1 MEVSCPKGG
10 FSRLARADCRHKGFR
25 TPSVQKRHTQDLPQE
40 TDGAVSRVV
49 VVGGGTAGW
58 LAACLIAARA
68 NAAAADP
75 LHVTLIESPD
85 VPTIGVGEGTWPTM
99 RRTLRRI
106 GISEA
111 EFLLACDGA
120 FKQGSRFD
128 GWVTGEAGDSYVHP
142 FTPPVEG
149 DPGGIVQAWQELGD
163 RSFAEAVT
171 PQARACA
178 LDLAPRQRT
187 MPEYA
192 GALNYAYHVDAGKLA
207 DLLRHHATQRLG
219 VRHVRDHVVAVDASD
234 VGDIAAVRTRSA
246 GSIEGDLFLDCS
258 GHAAL
263 LLGEH
268 LGVPFIDRSGELF
281 NDRALAVQVPVDPGS
296 PIASQTTATAHA
308 SGWIWDIGLPN
319 RRGVGCVYSSAHAG
333 DEEAAAALEA
343 YLRRTAPQ
351 ADIDRAAFRRLAFRP
366 GHRARFW
373 ERNCLAVGLSAGF
386 LEPLEASAIVLIE
399 LSLDALLDNF
409 PVTRGLMDVHAGRFN
424 ALFRYRWD
432 RIVEFLKLHYVLS
445 RREEPYWRAHRDSG
459 SIPPRL
465 SDLLRIWRHQPPSRA
480 DLPMADEIFPAAS
493 YQYVL
498 YGMGFPVPMDVP
510 VKPESVSTVEVLL
523 RQTEQRGRSLAAS
536 LPTNRA
542 YLDALRAQS
551 DSCPLMV
558 TTC

>member
-1 MEVSCPKGG
+1 MHK
-10 FSRLARADCRHKGFR
+10 RAA
-25 TPSVQKRHTQDLPQE
+25 QDLPPK
-40 TDGAVSRVV
+40 TDQAVARVV

-58 LAACLIAARA
+58 LAACLVAARA
-68 NAAAADP
+68 NPAAPHP
-75 LHVTLIESPD
+75 LQVTLIESPD

-128 GWVTGEAGDSYVHP
+128 GWVTGEAGDSYLHP

-149 DPGGIVQAWQELGD
+149 EPDEIVQAWRALGD
-163 RSFAEAVT
+163 RSFAEAVS

-178 LDLAPRQRT
+178 LDLAPRQRA
-187 MPEYA
+187 MPDYA
-192 GALNYAYHVDAGKLA
+192 GALNYAYHLDAGKLV
-207 DLLRHHATQRLG
+207 DLLRHHATERLG
-219 VRHVRDHVVAVDASD
+219 VRHVRDHVVGVEPG
-234 VGDIAAVRTRSA
+234 VGGDIAAVRTRAA

-268 LGVPFIDRSGELF
+268 YRVPFVDRGGELF
-281 NDRALAVQVPVDPGS
+281 NDRALAVQVPVDPDS
-296 PIASQTTATAHA
+296 PVASQTCAAAHPA
-308 SGWIWDIGLPN
+308 GWIWDIGLPT
-319 RRGVGCVYSSAHAG
+319 RRGIGCVYSSRHAS
-333 DEEAAAALEA
+333 DEGAAAALEA
-343 YLRRTAPQ
+343 YLRRTAPD
-351 ADIDRAAFRRLAFRP
+351 AGIDRAAFRRLSFRS
-366 GHRARFW
+366 GHRERFW
-373 ERNCLAVGLSAGF
+373 ERNCLAIGLSAGF

-399 LSLDALLDNF
+399 LSLDALLDSF
-409 PVTRGLMDVHAGRFN
+409 PVTRDVMDIHARRFN

-445 RREEPYWRAHRDSG
+445 RREEPYWRAHRDPG

-465 SDLLRIWRHQPPSRA
+465 ADLLRLWRHRPPSRA

-498 YGMGFPVPMDVP
+498 YGMGFPAPAEGP
-510 VKPESVSTVEVLL
+510 VRTQSGEAVGTLL
-523 RQTEQRGRSLAAS
+523 RQAEQRGRTLAAS

-542 YLDALRAQS
+542 YLNALRTQS
-551 DSCPLMV
+551 DSRPLMV